1 MHTILYSNTEHSET
15 YTKFKEERQRQLFH
29 LFCHCYSKKVKVA
42 FLAKKEFSRK
52 VCLEF
57 ETPCHPLFGA
67 ACEKLRW
74 IACKRHKTSGL
85 HPKLHFD
92 EIFFRLSIFLQ
103 KSNIHYLGLKM
114 TKIVTTFRRCYTL
127 RTYFFENYPME
138 VSFASLALAVKGNTQ
153 LIFLRATLL
162 VVLQLLKKTLDRS
175 RFFNYINVI
184 IC

>member
-15 YTKFKEERQRQLFH
+15 YTKFKEERRQLFH
-29 LFCHCYSKKVKVA
+29 LFCHSKKVKVA
-42 FLAKKEFSRK
+42 FLAKKEFPRK

-67 ACEKLRW
+67 ACEKPRW

-92 EIFFRLSIFLQ
+92 EIFFSLSIFLQ
-103 KSNIHYLGLKM
+103 KSNIYYLGLKM
-114 TKIVTTFRRCYTL
+114 TKIVTFGRSYTL
-127 RTYFFENYPME
+127 RSDFFENYPME

>member
-15 YTKFKEERQRQLFH
+15 YTKFKEERRRRLFH
-29 LFCHCYSKKVKVA
+29 LFCHSKKVKVA
-42 FLAKKEFSRK
+42 FLAKKEFPRK

-67 ACEKLRW
+67 ACEKPRW

-92 EIFFRLSIFLQ
+92 EIFFSLSILLQ
-103 KSNIHYLGLKM
+103 KYNFHYLGLKNDQNCHHRC
-114 TKIVTTFRRCYTL
+114 RRYYTL
-127 RTYFFENYPME
+127 RTNFFENYPME

>member
-1 MHTILYSNTEHSET
+1 MHTILYSNSEHSET
-15 YTKFKEERQRQLFH
+15 YTKFKGRTTSTLPS
-29 LFCHCYSKKVKVA
+29 FCHFLKKVKVA
-42 FLAKKEFSRK
+42 FLAKKEFPRK

-67 ACEKLRW
+67 ACEKPRW

-92 EIFFRLSIFLQ
+92 EIFFSLSIFLQ
-103 KSNIHYLGLKM
+103 KSNIYYLGLKM
-114 TKIVTTFRRCYTL
+114 TKIVTFGRSYTL
-127 RTYFFENYPME
+127 RSDFFENYPME